1 MGIKKAPQQNCGER
15 WLFYVERADG
25 LFLLLV
31 EIGEDAFYVE
41 TFESVAAEVGG
52 EEGHVFGIVLEEV
65 FGEDSRAFCVLEDV
79 EVGFEVIVAVGG
91 VGAEGELVF
100 AVLAEELACIE
111 VFHVF
116 GEVVACGGIETGGE
130 EVGLGL
136 SFCGVGAPASCG
148 HPFLAVAGTIDVDRY
163 IDAVF
168 SAIHIT
174 DFIHALAAVTEF
186 LFLLCFAGAAEEV
199 GCGLQVGVVDEDEIT
214 EIFQFRLDG
223 VDKVTGVI
231 SFAELAVG
239 RGFARCCG
247 EVGSAEDNYFFHCC
261 CCFWLGDKI
270 AENCDYTIF
279 IFILLFISLSSR
291 VFTYDESPIYFL
303 VAVRVYSRFTV
314 HTYKITT

>member
-1 MGIKKAPQQNCGER
+1 MGIKKPRSKTAGNGGS
-15 WLFYVERADG
+15 FHVERADG

-41 TFESVAAEVGG
+41 TFEGVTTEAGG
-52 EEGHVFGIVLEEV
+52 EEGHVFGVVLEEV
-65 FGEDSRAFCVLEDV
+65 FGEDGRAFGVLEDV
-79 EVGFEVIVAVGG
+79 EVGFHIVVSVGG

-100 AVLAEELACIE
+100 AVLAEEFACIE

-136 SFCGVGAPASCG
+136 AFACVGAPASGG
-148 HPFLAVAGTIDVDRY
+148 HPVFAVACTIDVDRY

-168 SAIHIT
+168 SAIHIA
-174 DFIHALAAVTEF
+174 DFIHALAAVVEF
-186 LFLLCFAGAAEEV
+186 LLLLCFAGAAEEV
-199 GCGLQVGVVDEDEIT
+199 GCGLQVGMVDEDEIT

-223 VDKVTGVI
+223 VGKVTGVI

-270 AENCDYTIF
+270 AENGDYTIF
-279 IFILLFISLSSR
+279 LFLYYYLFLYQAEYLPMTKVQYTSSLPLESIPDLQSILI
-291 VFTYDESPIYFL
+291 
-303 VAVRVYSRFTV
+303 
-314 HTYKITT
+314 K